1 MLNCCEEWL
10 LSWPVQRLKY
20 YTCSQGDVSVLSPPQ
35 IKLETEI
42 MSKESNPEYL
52 AKVAQLSPE
61 DTERLLSR
69 MTGKLPR
76 RLEKNKLTS
85 EEALAIQLE
94 LEDEQ
99 LQEWREKMQSL
110 RDKETGK
117 TKVKAVE
124 KEVVVSEAKP
134 LKIKSKQKL
143 ETNDKSAPKAKSKA
157 PTKADQDK

>member
-1 MLNCCEEWL
+1 MLKDRDEWL
-10 LSWPVQRLKY
+10 VKWPVQSLEY
-20 YTCSQGDVSVLSPPQ
+20 YTCSQGNVSVLSPPQ
-35 IKLETEI
+35 LKLETEI
-42 MSKESNPEYL
+42 MTKESNPEYL

-69 MTGKLPR
+69 MSGKLPR
-76 RLEKNKLTS
+76 RLEKKKLTS

-110 RDKETGK
+110 RDKEIAK

-134 LKIKSKQKL
+134 LKKNAKQKL
-143 ETNDKSAPKAKSKA
+143 ETNDKAAPKVKSKA
-157 PTKADQDK
+157 PAKADQDK

>member
-1 MLNCCEEWL
+1 M
-10 LSWPVQRLKY
+10 
-20 YTCSQGDVSVLSPPQ
+20 T
-35 IKLETEI
+35 
-42 MSKESNPEYL
+42 KESNPEYL

-99 LQEWREKMQSL
+99 LQEWREKMQSM
-110 RDKETGK
+110 RDKEISK
-117 TKVKAVE
+117 AKVKAVE
-124 KEVVVSEAKP
+124 KDAILSEPKP
-134 LKIKSKQKL
+134 LKKIAKQKL
-143 ETNDKSAPKAKSKA
+143 ETNDKAASKTKSKA
-157 PTKADQDK
+157 PAKADQNK

>member
-1 MLNCCEEWL
+1 MLDFKEECLTNWL
-10 LSWPVQRLKY
+10 VHPLKY
-20 YTCSQGDVSVLSPPQ
+20 YTCSHGNVSVLLPPQ
-35 IKLETEI
+35 LNRETEI
-42 MSKESNPEYL
+42 MNKESNPEYL

-99 LQEWREKMQSL
+99 LQEWREKMQSM
-110 RDKETGK
+110 RDKETAK

-124 KEVVVSEAKP
+124 KEVAVSEAKP
-134 LKIKSKQKL
+134 LKTKTKQKL
-143 ETNDKSAPKAKSKA
+143 ETNDKAAPKAKSKA
-157 PTKADQDK
+157 PAKADQDK